1 MKNAG
6 KYRYCENTENQRMTE
21 AKSTHTVRRGRIF
34 PEIHWTE
41 EQNLFY
47 PQSKPDNVVATHF
60 YSPIG

>member
-1 MKNAG
+1 
-6 KYRYCENTENQRMTE
+6 MTE

-60 YSPIG
+60 YSQIG